1 MVAWHCNKI
10 WHSVC
15 WPCMQ
20 FLKRIQTFAEFVWKW
35 IVSTGLQVMVSTAGT
50 FHSHRTPRA
59 RRSNAGHW
67 LRRRGVSNVPGSK
80 QSENKVGEK
89 KKGRTGTRVWGS
101 LSRSTSQIVSWAC
114 RADLPAHR
122 RLVLG
127 VPAQGSAVSL
137 ADSAA
142 LRVECCPHQ
151 PWGRPQTIAAL
162 ASHSATANWFE

>member
-1 MVAWHCNKI
+1 
-10 WHSVC
+10 
-15 WPCMQ
+15 MQ
-20 FLKRIQTFAEFVWKW
+20 FLKKIQTFAEFVWKW

-114 RADLPAHR
+114 RADLPAHG

-142 LRVECCPHQ
+142 LRGECCPHQ

>member
-1 MVAWHCNKI
+1 
-10 WHSVC
+10 
-15 WPCMQ
+15 MQ
-20 FLKRIQTFAEFVWKW
+20 FLKKIQTFAEFVWKW